1 MGALVERLGGPTAAG
16 KVLGT
21 SPQSVVNWRN
31 NRIPARFYKVHK
43 ARLATLGIEASDQL
57 WDFVTEAELRLEPL
71 RPAGAGRAG
80 DPPL

>member
-57 WDFVTEAELRLEPL
+57 WDFVTEAELRFEPP
-71 RPAGAGRAG
+71 RTAEVTHAG